1 MKQIKELIT
10 LTTNLFNYINYDFS
24 DIGVNNSTLNF
35 YFISKYSN
43 RWCSPVLDLLTED
56 GEIST
61 ANFTTLGA
69 YINQLYKSKWD
80 KLKALLLL
88 QYDPVHNYLDEFT
101 ENITDTDDSTRND
114 TTSVAK
120 TISKM
125 TSDDTGIYGFN
136 SVNPVGANDGSGTV
150 SETDSVAYS
159 NETGIDRDY
168 TREKTSTHTGNIG
181 NISTQDLLQK
191 EVNFWQWNFIIQVL
205 SDVAD
210 VITLPIY

>member
-61 ANFTTLGA
+61 ANFTTLGT

-80 KLKALLLL
+80 KLKALLIL
-88 QYDPVHNYLDEFT
+88 QYDPVHNYLDELT

-114 TTSVAK
+114 TISVAK

-125 TSDDTGIYGFN
+125 TSDNTGIYGFN
-136 SVNPVGANDGSGTV
+136 SDSSVSANDGSGTV
-150 SETDSVAYS
+150 SETDSIAYS
-159 NETGIDRDY
+159 NETDIDRDY
-168 TREKTSTHTGNIG
+168 TRAKMSKHTGNIG

-191 EVNFWQWNFIIQVL
+191 EVDFWQWNFIIQVL